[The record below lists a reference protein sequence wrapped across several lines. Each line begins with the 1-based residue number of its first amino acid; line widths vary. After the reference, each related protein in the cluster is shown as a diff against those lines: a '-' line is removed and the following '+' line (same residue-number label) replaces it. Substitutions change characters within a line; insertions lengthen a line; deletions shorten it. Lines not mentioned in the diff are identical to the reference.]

1 MVGLYSLPVVVVFIL
16 PSPSSTKVPGDGFN
30 LINERVE
37 RQHKTYEVLVV
48 YGCEFNVAESEGVL
62 DPSI

>member
-37 RQHKTYEVLVV
+37 RQHKRY
-48 YGCEFNVAESEGVL
+48 
-62 DPSI
+62 